1 MTDPNGLIRSGRPAP
16 GRTLP
21 ATRGTV
27 AGNHPSAADVDP
39 GADGILDAR
48 ERLAADRR
56 VTAG

>member
-1 MTDPNGLIRSGRPAP
+1 MTDPNGLIRSGRPTP

-21 ATRGTV
+21 VTRGTV
-27 AGNHPSAADVDP
+27 AGNHPSSADVHP
-39 GADGILDAR
+39 GVDGIGDAR